1 MSLFTPNP
9 REQVSATELIIGP
22 WTGGYFSRILH
33 LSTSALPIQCLSSL
47 SNEEV
52 NDIHAEVITRVKSE
66 LGVEIR

>member
-1 MSLFTPNP
+1 MMDRWVL
-9 REQVSATELIIGP
+9 
-22 WTGGYFSRILH
+22 SRLLY
-33 LSTSALPIQCLSSL
+33 LSTSALPIHSFSSL